1 MHAIQF
7 LPCLAALATT
17 SVLIAVIIRQKGSY
31 FNDVKGYLVAS
42 ILAFAV
48 FILSG
53 LFLRLTPSEA
63 MALYMG
69 RVGVSAFLVACVA
82 IGLSALTLEKKLRFG
97 FRKGFRARELLR
109 EPLLMIYIGFFF
121 VMLTLTWALIPFQ
134 ATTLTSFIS
143 GEMIYV
149 PIFVSWYVISLLL
162 IFGFLFAYPC
172 YTLLSLSRWSGVN
185 EKAAEA
191 LSGHAI
197 CWISLGLFTFV
208 FNAFIRPSTGVV
220 ELGEV
225 GYLFSTVFLIVL
237 AYLYRETTVLEN
249 LPKAYSPV
257 RLREG
262 EVAVMLYTSA
272 VDKMKIFSTFIR
284 DGLESGDMVYYNYPD
299 EESETVRAKL
309 REYGINVEK
318 YERKG
323 ALRLTSLTEYYM
335 PDGNFDK
342 ERAIKKG
349 LDERA
354 EAKRKGYKHYRE
366 LYDIGDFSFLNG
378 QWQKYYD
385 YWDDPRWGGVKWARQ
400 DVKWNGVGVLYKP
413 FIIEL
418 TVFNVEDMDEGQ
430 VADLVKAFCGEERAR
445 LIDLIEHTDAFSKT
459 LGLDHKQLVGRK
471 LLFEFDPISSYER
484 VVRDLVTEAT
494 ANVETTV
501 VFTPRGSPIHSALNQ
516 DSNLRFFLFTQQ
528 VSAPTMGESETE
540 MLLPANNSSL
550 MLDAIEKLLNAS
562 AQGRVCLVFDSLSEL
577 ISSIGLEK
585 TFKFVQYV
593 LEMLYSEGVTA
604 LFLLTSSAHDPKA
617 VSMLKGMF
625 EDQLAYGEK
634 GIQVV
639 KRSKA

>member
-53 LFLRLTPSEA
+53 LFLRLIPSEA
-63 MALYMG
+63 TALYMG

-109 EPLLMIYIGFFF
+109 EPLLMIYVGFFF
-121 VMLTLTWALIPFQ
+121 VMLVLTWALIPFQ
-134 ATTLTSFIS
+134 VTALTSFIS

-149 PIFVSWYVISLLL
+149 PIFVSWYVISLFLV
-162 IFGFLFAYPC
+162 FGFLFAYPC

-208 FNAFIRPSTGVV
+208 FNAFIRPSAGVV

-237 AYLYRETTVLEN
+237 VYLYRETTVLEN
-249 LPKAYSPV
+249 LPKAYSPI

-272 VDKMKIFSTFIR
+272 VDKMKILSTFIR
-284 DGLESGDMVYYNYPD
+284 EELASGDMVSYKYPD

-309 REYGINVEK
+309 REYGIDVEK
-318 YERKG
+318 YERNG
-323 ALRLTSLTEYYM
+323 TLRLTSLTEYYM

-354 EAKRKGYKHYRE
+354 EAMRKGCKHYVD
-366 LYDIGDFSFLNG
+366 LDDVGDCSFLNG
-378 QWQKYYD
+378 QWQKYLEF
-385 YWDDPRWGGVKWARQ
+385 WDDPRWGALP
-400 DVKWNGVGVLYKP
+400 GVGIVYKP

-418 TVFNVEDMDEGQ
+418 TVFNVEGMGEGQ

-445 LIDLIEHTDAFSKT
+445 LIDLIEHADAFSKT
-459 LGLDHKQLVGRK
+459 LALDHKQLVGRK
-471 LLFEFDPISSYER
+471 LLFEFDPVSSYER
-484 VVRDLVTEAT
+484 VVRDFVTEAT
-494 ANVETTV
+494 ANVETAV
-501 VFTPRGSPIHSALNQ
+501 VFTPRGSPIHSALSQ
-516 DSNLRFFLFTQQ
+516 DNNLRFFLFTQQ
-528 VSAPTMGESETE
+528 VSAPTMGDSETE
-540 MLLPANNSSL
+540 MLLPASNSSL
-550 MLDAIEKLLNAS
+550 MLDALEKLLNAS

-585 TFKFVQYV
+585 TFKFIQYV

-617 VSMLKGMF
+617 VSMLRGMF

-634 GIQVV
+634 GIRVV
-639 KRSKA
+639 KLSKA